1 MKTFY
6 IQKKGFTLVEMVVY
20 MGILSLL
27 LVVFIDMFALLVSK
41 QLETESLSA
50 VQQDSN
56 YIFARLSYDFGRA
69 TSISLP
75 MVPSS
80 PSATLRLFIG
90 STSYD
95 YYVSSSS
102 LIATSSSTLNQLNS
116 SDTVISN
123 LSFQR
128 LGVGGLKD
136 VVQVKCDISSKVLQ
150 QSGYEVTHFS
160 TTFGTRE
167 K

>member
-1 MKTFY
+1 MNIFY
-6 IQKKGFTLVEMVVY
+6 FNKKGVTLVEMVVY

-27 LVVFIDMFALLVSK
+27 LVVFIDMFALLVNK

-69 TSISLP
+69 TDISLP
-75 MVPSS
+75 LVPGS
-80 PSATLRLFIG
+80 PSATLRLLIG

-95 YYVSSSS
+95 YYASSSS
-102 LIATSSSTLNQLNS
+102 FIATSSSALNQLNS
-116 SDTVISN
+116 SDTTISN

-128 LGVGGLKD
+128 LGIGGPKD
-136 VVQVKCDISSKVLQ
+136 VVQVKCDILSKVRQ